1 MTQYERDLSNLSYT
15 NKDFGQI
22 YPELLDLVKK
32 ISYKWDPSQS
42 DESDPGVV
50 LLKLAALIADKNN
63 YNIDKNILETFP
75 LSVTQI
81 QNARQL
87 FEQCGYCMKYYKSAT
102 TKLALTLPKSN
113 EPEITDSDIAELY
126 PVDDNIDIDDAAY
139 VRSYVIP
146 KFTMFSDVDNTVVY
160 TITEDVT
167 IKSDGI
173 TVDNIDAIQG
183 VINTYTINGESN
195 ITTANLDYNNRLYLT
210 ELDIPENGIF
220 VSDDFR
226 QTWSK
231 VDNLVLQP
239 LGTRCYKFG
248 LTDDGSMCYIEFPS
262 DIDTLIGNGITINYL
277 RTQGLEGNVG
287 KNRITQF
294 YTDVTATRY
303 IDSLYT
309 QDVTLTTYESYEQGN
324 VYITNTTAATNG
336 KNPETI
342 DEAYRN
348 YQKIKTTFETLVS
361 LRDYEN
367 FLYTNENVSNCFV
380 CDRTNDIQSSY
391 KIVSSDGTT
400 STTTTLVNQDSSGN
414 PELTAF
420 DLRVYGLT
428 YVDDPTTSASFNR
441 SFLLI
446 NQNSDTI
453 TDWLQI
459 LMDTDS
465 IKSIQHNYK
474 EFEPNRMVMFMNRYP
489 IIAKIIPQ
497 YKLEVKQQDEVIN
510 SVVSALYKV
519 LNSRALDFGSPIEYD
534 LVYDTIIGADP
545 RIKAIALNDIEYMTY
560 AVYFDEDKKLHEIRI
575 DSESIEPQDEKT
587 NELWNSF
594 RREIYAKSVL
604 AGKTQLLEPDDR
616 FTYSLRQQNSNL
628 VLNSYRLTTN
638 TNVVASRST
647 ALEFNVDITDT
658 NISFRI
664 PPTIDDITLT
674 YTCEGNVVT
683 LYRDGTKIEDDAD
696 ASLDIS
702 DNISYF
708 TYGGVTYTFLQPIV
722 CDENNSLAGTYIAV
736 LYKDPAEYNSSQLVT
751 NENIVFTAPN
761 LIDDVP
767 YSSYV
772 KFIHN
777 IGVKNIGR
785 LPHDVSLTADH
796 TIIDAND
803 EYVLNENEYIVFF
816 WKTEEDEY
824 APYQYRKY
832 TWKDDVKIFSPT
844 FRMLMQRQPD
854 KNILPEIPE
863 NIISSLVTG
872 KQSTTDKVTQT
883 VTGMVNNKSVT
894 MSFTEYISGLMG
906 SEYVLTGSN
915 TITPKKIHTIHIN
928 NKTNG
933 TRNVFWILNERSNE
947 QCTLFKSDDLEYTL
961 KTGEYFVYSNDAR
974 TQLHMLGAGTLITRD
989 STSAQDWS
997 CPVVDYDE
1005 FIEGGVEYL
1014 SGMWFTIP
1022 DNFKVYATEM
1032 KFYQLGPNNSI
1043 RLRLVSSAV
1052 SDDFLA
1058 PTTITFKNQ
1067 GVGTVDQNGDPTSL
1081 FPYRISYIDETGVET
1096 TLPLRN
1102 TSDTCWQGY
1111 SVLNL
1116 DVSSTKVQDLGGNQS
1131 ITIYDEN
1138 GDEVTTLS
1146 ERSILTDRAV
1156 ALTGGV
1162 QIDATTLDL
1171 VNDTI
1176 IPLGIYSYKVASNTI
1191 TDNENSSSKISFVD
1205 LNTKIEIPAGENT
1218 RELEFTLP
1226 IGEYIMP
1233 IYLDAGV
1240 NELQL
1245 SLNGTKIK
1253 TVSEEDEY
1261 STSGTHYL
1269 KFTVESDDD
1278 SLVSDC
1284 TLEII
1289 SSLQS
1294 NVSSNLTV
1302 STLFKYTTNIDSEE
1316 VKSITKLI
1324 DNVLDTS
1331 HKFNYTY
1338 VVPDKDK
1345 ITNPL
1350 DSVEFLDSN
1359 HIFNP
1364 YTICRWDNVSKLN
1377 KLVVINKVK

>member
-87 FEQCGYCMKYYKSAT
+87 FELCGYCMKYYKSAT
-102 TKLALTLPKSN
+102 TKLAFTLPKSN

-126 PVDDNIDIDDAAY
+126 PVDNNIDIDDDSY

-195 ITTANLDYNNRLYLT
+195 ITAANLDYNNRLYLT

-220 VSDDFR
+220 ISDDFR

-277 RTQGLEGNVG
+277 RTQGFEGNVG

-342 DEAYRN
+342 DEANRN
-348 YQKIKTTFETLVS
+348 YQKVKTTFETLVS

-400 STTTTLVNQDSSGN
+400 STTTTLVHQDSSGN

-428 YVDDPTTSASFNR
+428 YVDDPTTSEGFNR
-441 SFLLI
+441 SFSVI
-446 NQNSDTI
+446 NQNSDTV

-474 EFEPNRMVMFMNRYP
+474 EFEPNRIVMIMNRYP

-497 YKLEVKQQDEVIN
+497 YKLEIKQQEEVIK

-575 DSESIEPQDEKT
+575 DSESVEPQDEKT

-616 FTYSLRQQNSNL
+616 FTYSLRQQDSNL

-647 ALEFNVDITDT
+647 V
-658 NISFRI
+658 
-664 PPTIDDITLT
+664 
-674 YTCEGNVVT
+674 G
-683 LYRDGTKIEDDAD
+683 
-696 ASLDIS
+696 
-702 DNISYF
+702 
-708 TYGGVTYTFLQPIV
+708 
-722 CDENNSLAGTYIAV
+722 DE
-736 LYKDPAEYNSSQLVT
+736 YKEPAEYISSQLIT

-777 IGVKNIGR
+777 IGINTGNR
-785 LPHDVSLTADH
+785 LTHDVSLTADH

-803 EYVLNENEYIVFF
+803 EYTLKENEYIVFF
-816 WKTEEDEY
+816 WKTEDDEY

-832 TWKDDVKIFSPT
+832 TGVEEVKILSPT
-844 FRMLMQRQPD
+844 FRMLMQREPNND
-854 KNILPEIPE
+854 ILPKIPE
-863 NIISSLVTG
+863 DIISSLVTG
-872 KQSTTDKVTQT
+872 KQSTTDKVIQT
-883 VTGMVNNKSVT
+883 VTGMVNNKDVT
-894 MSFTEYISGLMG
+894 MSFTDYISGLMG

-915 TITPKKIHTIHIN
+915 TITTKKTNTIHIN

-989 STSAQDWS
+989 STSAQDWT

-1005 FIEGGVEYL
+1005 FIAGGVEYL

-1096 TLPLRN
+1096 SLPLRN
-1102 TSDTCWQGY
+1102 TLDTCWQGY
-1111 SVLNL
+1111 SILNL

-1138 GDEVTTLS
+1138 GNEVTTLS

-1176 IPLGIYSYKVASNTI
+1176 IPLGIYSYKVASNTT

-1205 LNTKIEIPAGENT
+1205 LDTKIEIPAGENT
-1218 RELEFTLP
+1218 QELEFTLP
-1226 IGEYIMP
+1226 VGEYIMP
-1233 IYLDAGV
+1233 IYLDAEV

-1269 KFTVESDDD
+1269 RFTVESDDD
-1278 SLVSDC
+1278 SLVRDC

-1302 STLFKYTTNIDSEE
+1302 STLFKYITNIDSEE

-1338 VVPDKDK
+1338 IVPDKDK
-1345 ITNPL
+1345 IKNPL

-1364 YTICRWDNVSKLN
+1364 YTICRWDTESKLN